1 MSKKL
6 LKSKPDPITIKI
18 RKDVDNDKY
27 YISLGSSAEETFDF
41 PDPQSIVQVCR
52 GLRPPSKFI
61 IFRISLQG
69 YLAQRKLERCRV
81 SKIASQLWNSLD
93 QEFKLRFELLSNMVK
108 KLYKRKK
115 LIIQMYNPSSS
126 PLTIND
132 GSKDQNKET
141 NNVISIEKKEVTNEE
156 RLEIATQLFP
166 GFSEFLS

>member
-1 MSKKL
+1 
-6 LKSKPDPITIKI
+6 
-18 RKDVDNDKY
+18 
-27 YISLGSSAEETFDF
+27 
-41 PDPQSIVQVCR
+41 
-52 GLRPPSKFI
+52 
-61 IFRISLQG
+61 
-69 YLAQRKLERCRV
+69 
-81 SKIASQLWNSLD
+81 
-93 QEFKLRFELLSNMVK
+93 MVK

-166 GFSEFLS
+166 ASFNLPARLRLKH

>member
-1 MSKKL
+1 
-6 LKSKPDPITIKI
+6 
-18 RKDVDNDKY
+18 
-27 YISLGSSAEETFDF
+27 
-41 PDPQSIVQVCR
+41 
-52 GLRPPSKFI
+52 
-61 IFRISLQG
+61 
-69 YLAQRKLERCRV
+69 
-81 SKIASQLWNSLD
+81 SQLWNSLD

-166 GFSEFLS
+166 